1 MYIKFEDN
9 RVSGIQLGAL
19 LVKEDHRYLVIK
31 KNDPYS
37 LLNIETMECSILEV
51 ALEHIEEVMA
61 EDLQEIVK
69 QIIPAKHLKL
79 VAKNIV

>member
-1 MYIKFEDN
+1 MKFEDN
-9 RVSGIQLGAL
+9 RVLGIQLGAL
-19 LVKEDHRYLVIK
+19 LVTEHYRYLVIK
-31 KNDPYS
+31 KNDHYS

-61 EDLQEIVK
+61 EDLQETVK
-69 QIIPAKHLKL
+69 QIIPAEHLKL